1 MLFHFPQT
9 ITLLTV
15 NKGNIKTFRIYFYSA
30 ETHKLTFFGG
40 GGGGEGG
47 GGEVMGLVA
56 LVFFCFKIC
65 IHILGS

>member
-40 GGGGEGG
+40 GGKGKEE
-47 GGEVMGLVA
+47 EVKLWVWLLWFSFA
-56 LVFFCFKIC
+56 SKFVYIF
-65 IHILGS
+65 